1 MAASSAEAKKIL
13 AALPLMS
20 FELDAL
26 FAKAKGPRLTLQLP
40 TVSGLP
46 YFLADLP
53 EPAFA
58 AVVALCEAG
67 LLSFATVGAKEGKIL
82 LLASGLQPRCPV
94 VTVDAQPGVQY
105 LLPMR
110 LVPGVAAGAPGG
122 GGAGRFFSAGAAG
135 TAFRWGGGAR
145 ASSLAIKTRPHRAH
159 NTTSPPPP
167 RAAPQ
172 VERARCRQ
180 GASQEPR
187 QARSCWQGQ
196 GQGAQIGCSSCC
208 ATGGQ
213 EASGAQGGQDGQG
226 GP

>member
-1 MAASSAEAKKIL
+1 MRSCYITATRWQLCACRTLAACRSSSAGCASTLAMAASSAEAKKIL

-46 YFLADLP
+46 FFLADLP

-135 TAFRWGGGAR
+135 TAFRCGGGR
-145 ASSLAIKTRPHRAH
+145 A
-159 NTTSPPPP
+159 PPP
-167 RAAPQ
+167 
-172 VERARCRQ
+172 
-180 GASQEPR
+180 
-187 QARSCWQGQ
+187 
-196 GQGAQIGCSSCC
+196 
-208 ATGGQ
+208 
-213 EASGAQGGQDGQG
+213 
-226 GP
+226 